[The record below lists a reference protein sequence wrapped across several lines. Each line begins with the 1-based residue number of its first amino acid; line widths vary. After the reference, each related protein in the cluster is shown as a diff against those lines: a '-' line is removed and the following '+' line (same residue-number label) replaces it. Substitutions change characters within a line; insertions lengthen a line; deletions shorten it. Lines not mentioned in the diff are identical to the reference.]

1 MTMLM
6 MKVVNRKYRR
16 PQASFNGSRIG
27 WTIEEKAGVALQSV
41 AIIAAGTGVRV
52 PLEGVGGT

>member
-6 MKVVNRKYRR
+6 MKTVNRKYHR
-16 PQASFNGSRIG
+16 PQASFNGSHTG

-52 PLEGVGGT
+52 PLEGVSGT